1 MQNLQNLV
9 NDNTILH
16 ISGTSNNYKT
26 VFLPN
31 KTAYPQ
37 GDKTLNNDELNTL
50 LKNVDGKIK
59 LEAGEGINLTKLIL
73 DSKKEEEE
81 CNE

>member
-9 NDNTILH
+9 NDNTTLH

-26 VFLPN
+26 VFLPK

-50 LKNVDGKIK
+50 LKNIDGKIK
-59 LEAGEGINLTKLIL
+59 LEAGEGINLNKLIL
-73 DSKKEEEE
+73 SGYVA
-81 CNE
+81 